1 MRTLKMRSTVASH
14 EMVTPPIKRIMKV
27 LILNLTA
34 REVGEELH
42 VDHFMTIWPLKQT
55 GKVKKHNK
63 WVPQIKKIV
72 VWKCHLLL
80 LYATTMNHFFI
91 GLWCA
96 TKSGF
101 STGDDQ
107 LSGWT
112 MNKLPKHFPKP
123 TYTKKGSWS
132 LVGGLFPVWSTTALW
147 IQVKLWHLRSMLS
160 K

>member
-1 MRTLKMRSTVASH
+1 MRTLKTRSTVASH
-14 EMVTPPIKRIMKV
+14 QKVTTVIKRTTETSPLKS
-27 LILNLTA
+27 TW
-34 REVGEELH
+34 EVGEELK
-42 VDHFMTIWPLKQT
+42 VDHFMIIWPLEQI

-91 GLWCA
+91 GLWCV

-132 LVGGLFPVWSTTALW
+132 LFGGLLPVWSTTALW
-147 IQVKLWHLRSMLS
+147 IQVKPWHLRSMLS